1 MREYSNSWSSVIE
14 SVRKGRSWSGDERN
28 CFYLNLR
35 GDNFVDLSYVS
46 GLDFKN
52 DGRGIGLTDWD
63 RDGDIDIIYRNR
75 DAPRV
80 RVIKNN
86 FTNSQH
92 YHYNTNDNINVQRCP
107 IYKVIVHQ

>member
-1 MREYSNSWSSVIE
+1 VREYSNSWSSVID
-14 SVRKGRSWSGDERN
+14 SVRKGRSWSGDEKN

-52 DGRGIGLTDWD
+52 DGRAIGLTDWD

-80 RVIKNN
+80 RG
-86 FTNSQH
+86 SG
-92 YHYNTNDNINVQRCP
+92 NIIFNYPHSRSISVP
-107 IYKVIVHQ
+107 INYVNITITIPIC